1 MPLSKN
7 RKIEASNIIIKRD
20 YKDNNFLISNL
31 SFKLE
36 ESKTK
41 AFYFKSKLEKKAFIS
56 LFTNSNIIYSGLFK
70 INDVLCTPLNVRLIE
85 NAAFHKMN
93 LFDDVDPKTRVIE
106 VIEKE
111 VIKYKLKSVTDK
123 INENN
128 QHDKNI
134 KLLKIYKYRKI
145 QLSYF
150 KTINILIKKSINHI
164 EWLIN
169 EIQNHNIDNQR
180 FLDIYKDFFYSHINY
195 LKNRVNL
202 VIDWN
207 IKAIDLYYQKFDKD
221 IKNNDKKIDLQK
233 KIKDLLKRIENFESY
248 DKSLIKLKKQIHKH
262 LYTFKNEVPKNN
274 NFKKINFNKLI
285 VSYILME
292 LDYKDEIYK
301 EKIKSIKK
309 NNDNQNEY
317 VSAYLR
323 RTITNKF
330 SDVIKKNSLKII
342 NFNEKIIESFLEDY
356 SKKYSEI
363 IRYFEKD
370 EDDNI
375 KNASFLKMKKIIGDF
390 IDKELA
396 IIINKYATYQDI
408 TLSETQPQKLVFK
421 SEIESNIHSIRIE
434 FQNLLDE
441 IEWENES
448 VFFQLNDDIK
458 ELINLIDS
466 ESTKCTENQ
475 NKYNEL
481 VSYFNDL
488 KNQIK
493 QQNNYVIEFVN
504 HSENPNDLDKKS
516 LNDEIFEE
524 EISKFETIYK
534 FIFNDTEILK
544 TLFTKPKITISKTL
558 KNREIIFVISRYII
572 LKKCK
577 DIKISIFQ
585 LLRRIGKIDD
595 VLKNTFFLILGLFD
609 DKKITIYDNLFS
621 NLSFNNSKIFSNIY
635 KEVVSNSKK
644 SWILIESNIL
654 NCLDAIDNISII
666 DKSKQIEYGET
677 ELIFKKPIY
686 DVTREAFGM
695 GTTGERPT
703 PESFAK
709 NIDYDLGYDQY
720 EIRQGHY
727 IYGNINKIYEWTK
740 IIPQESTQTISNKEI
755 NDLKNKID
763 FERISKKTRKQ
774 TKTQNV
780 KNKEND
786 ERINSEEYLIIDV
799 TSEEQI

>member
-1 MPLSKN
+1 MSLSKN
-7 RKIEASNIIIKRD
+7 KKIEASNIIIKGDYRD
-20 YKDNNFLISNL
+20 DNFLISNL

-36 ESKTK
+36 KSKTQ
-41 AFYFKSKLEKKAFIS
+41 AFYFKSKFEKRAFIS

-70 INDVLCTPLNVRLIE
+70 INDILCTPSNVKLIE
-85 NAAFHKMN
+85 NSAFHKMN

-111 VIKYKLKSVTDK
+111 VVKYKLKSVTDK

-164 EWLIN
+164 EWLTT
-169 EIQNHNIDNQR
+169 EIQKHRNDNQK

-207 IKAIDLYYQKFDKD
+207 IKAIDLYYQKLDKD
-221 IKNNDKKIDLQK
+221 IDKKIDLK
-233 KIKDLLKRIENFESY
+233 EKVKDLLKRIENFESY
-248 DKSLIKLKKQIHKH
+248 DKSLIKLKKQIHRH
-262 LYTFKNEVPKNN
+262 LSTLKNETPKNN
-274 NFKKINFNKLI
+274 NFKKINFNKII

-301 EKIKSIKK
+301 DKIKSIKK
-309 NNDNQNEY
+309 NTDNQKEHI
-317 VSAYLR
+317 SAYLR
-323 RTITNKF
+323 KAITNKF
-330 SDVIKKNSLKII
+330 SEVIKKNSFKIN
-342 NFNEKIIESFLEDY
+342 NFDEKIIESFLEDY

-370 EDDNI
+370 EEDNI
-375 KNASFLKMKKIIGDF
+375 KNTSFLKMKKIISDF
-390 IDKELA
+390 IDKELGT
-396 IIINKYATYQDI
+396 IINKYATYQDI
-408 TLSETQPQKLVFK
+408 TLSETEPRKLVFK

-458 ELINLIDS
+458 ELINLIDN

-481 VSYFNDL
+481 VSHFNEVKD
-488 KNQIK
+488 QIK
-493 QQNNYVIEFVN
+493 QQNNYVIEFPN
-504 HSENPNDLDKKS
+504 HSKNPNDLDKKN
-516 LNDEIFEE
+516 LNDEILEE

-544 TLFTKPKITISKTL
+544 SLFTKSKITISKNL
-558 KNREIIFVISRYII
+558 KNKEIIFVISRYII

-577 DIKISIFQ
+577 DIRISIFQ
-585 LLRRIGKIDD
+585 LLKRVGKIDD
-595 VLKNTFFLILGLFD
+595 VLKNTFFLIVGLFN

-621 NLSFNNSKIFSNIY
+621 NLSFSNSKIFSNIY
-635 KEVVSNSKK
+635 KEVVSNSRKT
-644 SWILIESNIL
+644 WILIESNIL
-654 NCLDAIDNISII
+654 NCLDAIDNVSII

-677 ELIFKKPIY
+677 ELIFKKPVY

-695 GTTGERPT
+695 EPTGERPT

-720 EIRQGHY
+720 EIRPGHY

-740 IIPQESTQTISNKEI
+740 IFPQESSQTISNKEI
-755 NDLKNKID
+755 NDLKNKIH

-774 TKTQNV
+774 TKTQNI
-780 KNKEND
+780 KTKGNYE
-786 ERINSEEYLIIDV
+786 EQINSEEYLIVDV
-799 TSEEQI
+799 TFEEQI